1 MKWIKHAAALS
12 AIFLMI
18 GCGSSTDYY
27 FTVKIENTS
36 NTSNLFSPLAPG
48 AWAVHEKDN
57 LLFTEEQTATNGL
70 ELLAEDG
77 NPTTILAE
85 LQNDDKVIRF
95 AKLSDE
101 MIAPGNAYSF
111 TTKANEGDYLSFAT
125 MFVKSNDLF
134 FAPPQEGLALFPN
147 GTPLEGDITAKIR
160 LWDCGTEDNQTPGDG
175 DQQPQVGS
183 TTSGVPDPT
192 PLGVRDKASFN
203 DGHALPDVADLIR
216 VTISV
221 SFSAP

>member
-1 MKWIKHAAALS
+1 MGKNPHDTATKNMLYCSVDNLLKFSSCSIDSPLQPIFSALS
-12 AIFLMI
+12 A
-18 GCGSSTDYY
+18 
-27 FTVKIENTS
+27 
-36 NTSNLFSPLAPG
+36 LASFEPKS
-48 AWAVHEKDN
+48 EK
-57 LLFTEEQTATNGL
+57 
-70 ELLAEDG
+70 
-77 NPTTILAE
+77 PTTILAE

-111 TTKANEGDYLSFAT
+111 TTKADEGDYLSFAT

-160 LWDCGTEDNQTPGDG
+160 LWDCGTEDTQTPGDG
-175 DQQPQVGS
+175 DQQPQGGS

-203 DGHALPDVADLIR
+203 DGQALPDVAALIR